1 MAKVKSVSLRGGFTV
16 NMGNYESAKI
26 EAEVELE
33 LQEGEDVAE
42 ALQQARKIIDAEVGE
57 QMVSL
62 KKLSNVK
69 NGRDGKILSVV
80 NAE

>member
-1 MAKVKSVSLRGGFTV
+1 MAEVKSVSLRGGFTV

-26 EAEVELE
+26 EAEVVLE
-33 LQEGEDVAE
+33 LQEGEDVKD
-42 ALQQARKIIDAEVGE
+42 ALQQARKIIDEEVGE
-57 QMVSL
+57 QMTSL

-80 NAE
+80 AGE